1 MSPPVLVMEGSQ
13 HHSFFLEFYTVTLE
27 NWTYSLKCLLKS
39 QSRLYPVWGPPCIIY
54 LNLSFDNEK
63 NFKSWYIFM
72 EKRAF
77 SHYWY
82 KLSSRKK
89 ALKCIPSCTA
99 WCFIYI
105 YIYIYIRNRRF
116 INYCKKIMRRMR
128 RTIFQVSRGSHHQQ
142 ITPFGYISL
151 SQT

>member
-77 SHYWY
+77 SHYWE
-82 KLSSRKK
+82 KR
-89 ALKCIPSCTA
+89 LKNVYPLA
-99 WCFIYI
+99 QPGVLYI

>member
-72 EKRAF
+72 EKSLF
-77 SHYWY
+77 SLLVWVIIM
-82 KLSSRKK
+82 KK
-89 ALKCIPSCTA
+89 GSKMYTLLHSLVL
-99 WCFIYI
+99 

-128 RTIFQVSRGSHHQQ
+128 RTIFQVSRGSHRQQ